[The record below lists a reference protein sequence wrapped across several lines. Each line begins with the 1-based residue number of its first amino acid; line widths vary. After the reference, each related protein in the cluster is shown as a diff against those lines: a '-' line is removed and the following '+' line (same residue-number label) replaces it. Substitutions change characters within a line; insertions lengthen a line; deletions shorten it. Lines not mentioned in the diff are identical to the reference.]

1 MPLGSK
7 RGGKSGSFIDSVLK
21 TLELFYGDVVEH
33 LKPWSATPPKL
44 RDADVKDVRPAE
56 LATTALSS
64 QDGPEEA

>member
-7 RGGKSGSFIDSVLK
+7 RGGGNGSCIDTVLK
-21 TLELFYGDVVEH
+21 TRELFYGDVVEH

-44 RDADVKDVRPAE
+44 RDADVKDVQPPV

-64 QDGPEEA
+64 QDGPEDA